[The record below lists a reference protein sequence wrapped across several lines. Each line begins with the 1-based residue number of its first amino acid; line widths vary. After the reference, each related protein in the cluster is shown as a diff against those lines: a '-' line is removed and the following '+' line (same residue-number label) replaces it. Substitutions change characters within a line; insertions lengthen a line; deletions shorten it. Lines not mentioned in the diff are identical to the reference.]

1 MYMHAAI
8 HRILWYIRNGGGSE
22 RERERDAQ
30 HEAKTHFNILI
41 FHKQSIFKLIDLKTK
56 NKE

>member
-8 HRILWYIRNGGGSE
+8 HRILWYIRN

-41 FHKQSIFKLIDLKTK
+41 FHKQSIFKLIDSKTK
-56 NKE
+56 NKD